1 MREIADEE
9 LDSIVGDAEV
19 WEELEHEQMIH
30 FDELSGPA
38 KPERDGFKERV
49 YKRLLDEFPDYE
61 SPNGPMKVL
70 GWTVAKRRR
79 IRENIKNFKDHR
91 MMRCAMAATC
101 KMLYNVNAKRCEL
114 QEVKPEFS
122 KRALLF
128 KDAPSNKKVW
138 DVLVREWS

>member
-9 LDSIVGDAEV
+9 LDSIVGDAEM

-61 SPNGPMKVL
+61 DPNGPMKVF
-70 GWTVAKRRR
+70 GWSMSKRRR
-79 IRENIKNFKDHR
+79 ID
-91 MMRCAMAATC
+91 T
-101 KMLYNVNAKRCEL
+101 NAKIYNDYHL
-114 QEVKPEFS
+114 MQ
-122 KRALLF
+122 RALATSCKQLCIT
-128 KDAPSNKKVW
+128 KATDEDDKSDKEK
-138 DVLVREWS
+138 